1 MLCYIPLPPCCG
13 IRPGVIAG
21 NMGWIRTGTTPGI
34 RRLSAVW
41 SVIMVAPKQVLR
53 AGTAGVTVEEPAGFV
68 DLKIS
73 S

>member
-1 MLCYIPLPPCCG
+1 MLCYIPLSPCCG
-13 IRPGVIAG
+13 IRPAG

-41 SVIMVAPKQVLR
+41 SVIMVAPKQVLK
-53 AGTAGVTVEEPAGFV
+53 AGTAGVTVEEPAWFV